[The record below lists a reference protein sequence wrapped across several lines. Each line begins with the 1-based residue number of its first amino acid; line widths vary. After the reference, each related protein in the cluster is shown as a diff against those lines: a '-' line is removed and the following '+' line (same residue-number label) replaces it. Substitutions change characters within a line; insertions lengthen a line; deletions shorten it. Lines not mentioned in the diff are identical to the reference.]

1 MTVFSFNTRLN
12 RPKLWI
18 LLGVLLCMA
27 GGMWYAYSSPRSYPY
42 QQDPVD
48 LQLGDWVFRH
58 GTSLESYAISQAS
71 DSAFSHIGMVV
82 ELQPQVMIAHA
93 TTSDH
98 AKLKN
103 QVLLSTWD
111 EFATPRLA
119 SQLAI
124 ARPQFLS
131 ATQQQRIVARV
142 KQQIGQP
149 FVLQDRHRPHLYCTT
164 LLADAIVHEH
174 PAFAPRWQKLQQPL
188 VHGDYLYPQAFAE
201 HPELEWIAH

>member
-1 MTVFSFNTRLN
+1 MAGSDFNARLN
-12 RPKLWI
+12 QPVRWI
-18 LLGVLLCMA
+18 MLGLLLCMV
-27 GGMWYAYSSPRSYPY
+27 GGFWYTHNSPRNYPY
-42 QQDPVD
+42 QQDPADV
-48 LQLGDWVFRH
+48 QLGDWVFRQ
-58 GTSLESYAISQAS
+58 GTSLESHMISQVS
-71 DSAFSHIGMVV
+71 NSEFSHIGMVV

-98 AKLKN
+98 ATLKN

-131 ATQQQRIVARV
+131 ASQQLRIVARV

-149 FVLQDRHRPHLYCTT
+149 FVLQDQHRPHLYCTT
-164 LLADAIVHEH
+164 LLADAIAHEY

-188 VHGDYLYPQAFAE
+188 VHGYYLYPQAFAE
-201 HPELEWIAH
+201 HPGLEWIAH